1 MDETLNRIIEL
12 LDKSG
17 MKKIEFLTKL
27 GLSRSAWGAWTSG
40 RMQSYKKMLPEIA
53 DIFGVS
59 LDWLSGNEQKN
70 KPTVSDGLTQNDI
83 EFLEKIKK
91 LTAANLELAN
101 DQIDALLAFQ
111 EKQGK

>member
-59 LDWLSGNEQKN
+59 LDWISGNEQKTSRMN
-70 KPTVSDGLTQNDI
+70 AGKIQCACGLCYAWIVFN
-83 EFLEKIKK
+83 
-91 LTAANLELAN
+91 
-101 DQIDALLAFQ
+101 
-111 EKQGK
+111 